1 MGSAIRHHLRPIVLV
16 GIAGLVV
23 VTGLIVIVRD
33 LRLDSTPTAITT
45 RNQADQQSAG
55 ATTDA
60 DTADAPQ
67 TALLLREATR
77 DTRDELIDTV
87 SPVLRHTEQL
97 THRPGVAA
105 AILRN
110 DTALLRQIAN
120 EEIRRSGQV
129 DAVAFVDADGRLLA
143 VNSVDTQG
151 TPFPASRI
159 ALLMNQDISQ
169 RLVVSSCLHSDSPV
183 PVLEFQTACDF
194 TRILWNST
202 GLSVACSAQVID
214 EASGRCIGL
223 VTTRVRFDR
232 IQSLIEREESPGID
246 LVIVD
251 GQGRALDEHVQRGEV
266 GVTVTA
272 NAIAGLVASLQG
284 TGVQCSTISA
294 SGQMACAYP
303 ISELRTVKG
312 GNIFIIGIAQPHL
325 VAAEIGHV
333 KLVTAASTAMIVG
346 LAGLSGVLL
355 VQARSQR
362 KARAAL
368 VAARNDADAASR
380 SKTEFL
386 ANMSHEIRTPM
397 TSIIG
402 FVDLLADHGDGQP
415 NAPSRDEAVETIR
428 RNARHLLSL
437 INDVLDLSKIEAGQ
451 MRMDRQRIRTLDLV
465 QDALRLMDERARQK
479 GIALR
484 LVMDGDVP
492 ESISTDPTR
501 LRQVLI
507 NLLGNAVK
515 FTDQGA
521 VTLTM
526 RRIDN
531 SEDKLAFEIADTGIG
546 MTPEQLSRLYQPF
559 VQADS
564 STTRRYGG
572 TGLGLA
578 ITRRCIDIMGGTI
591 SARSAPGSGTT
602 FIFTI
607 DTGDLAGVPAARLRN
622 SEQREG
628 SDVLHLPSAVRQPLS
643 GVRVLL
649 AEDGIDNQRLIRF
662 HLERAG
668 AHVEIVDN
676 GAKAIERV
684 QDSSRLSRHDVI
696 LMDMQMPVMDGY
708 EAVRRLTAAGER
720 MPIIALTAHAMP
732 GDREK
737 CIEAGCHDYL
747 CKPVDARALIATIRH
762 AIAPGATQCNLMRRP
777 DGVPRDL
784 NDRFPDTPTPHAAAG

>member
-1 MGSAIRHHLRPIVLV
+1 MGTAVRHRLRPVVLG
-16 GIAGLVV
+16 GIAGLFVV
-23 VTGLIVIVRD
+23 SGLVMVVRD
-33 LRLDSTPTAITT
+33 LRLDTTPEAIGVELRPAHAATNTDTT
-45 RNQADQQSAG
+45 
-55 ATTDA
+55 
-60 DTADAPQ
+60 DAPQ
-67 TALLLREATR
+67 TALLLRDATR
-77 DTRDELIDTV
+77 ETRDQLTNAVAPI
-87 SPVLRHTEQL
+87 LQHTEQL
-97 THRPGVAA
+97 THRSGVVAA
-105 AILRN
+105 MLRS

-120 EEIRRSGQV
+120 EEIRRTGDV
-129 DAVAFVDADGRLLA
+129 DALAFVDINGRLIA
-143 VNSVDTQG
+143 VNSVDTHG
-151 TPFPASRI
+151 TPFPAARI
-159 ALLMNQDISQ
+159 ELLMNQDISQ
-169 RLVVSSCLHSDSPV
+169 RPVVSACLHSDSILPI
-183 PVLEFQTACDF
+183 LEFQTSCDF
-194 TRILWNST
+194 TRILWDST
-202 GLSVACSAQVID
+202 GLSVACSARVID
-214 EASGRCIGL
+214 EGTGRCVGL
-223 VTTRVRFDR
+223 VTSRMRFER
-232 IQSLIEREESPGID
+232 IQSLIESEESPGIE
-246 LVIVD
+246 LLMVD
-251 GQGRALDEHVQRGEV
+251 RQGHALDERVHRGEV
-266 GVTVTA
+266 GMAITDTA
-272 NAIAGLVASLQG
+272 FAGLVGSLDESDA
-284 TGVQCSTISA
+284 QCSTVA
-294 SGQMACAYP
+294 TSGKMACAYP
-303 ISELRTVKG
+303 LRGLHTVKG
-312 GNIFIIGIAQPHL
+312 GDVFVIGVAQPQL
-325 VAAEIGHV
+325 ITAEIGHGQ
-333 KLVTAASTAMIVG
+333 LVTAATSAMIVG

-362 KARAAL
+362 KASLAL
-368 VAARNDADAASR
+368 VTARNDADAASR

-397 TSIIG
+397 TAIIG

-451 MRMDRQRIRTLDLV
+451 MRMDRQRVRTLDLV
-465 QDALRLMDERARQK
+465 QDALRLMDDRARQK
-479 GIALR
+479 GLALR

-526 RRIDN
+526 RRLDDAQ
-531 SEDKLAFEIADTGIG
+531 DKLVFEIADTGIG

-602 FIFTI
+602 FSFSI
-607 DTGDLAGVPAARLRN
+607 DTGDLAGVPAARLRATE
-622 SEQREG
+622 SKEG
-628 SDVLHLPSAVRQPLS
+628 SGVLRLPSAVRQPLS

-668 AHVEIVDN
+668 AHVDIVDN
-676 GAKAIERV
+676 GAKAVECV
-684 QDSSRLSRHDVI
+684 QDSTRLNRHDVI

-708 EAVRRLTAAGER
+708 EAVRRLTAAGEHT
-720 MPIIALTAHAMP
+720 PIIALTAHAMP

-737 CIEAGCHDYL
+737 CLESGCHDYL
-747 CKPVDARALIATIRH
+747 CKPVDSRALLAAIRH
-762 AIAPGATQCNLMRRP
+762 AIAPGATECTVLRRP
-777 DGVPRDL
+777 DGAESDST
-784 NDRFPDTPTPHAAAG
+784 RFPDQSAPQAAAG

>member
-1 MGSAIRHHLRPIVLV
+1 
-16 GIAGLVV
+16 
-23 VTGLIVIVRD
+23 
-33 LRLDSTPTAITT
+33 
-45 RNQADQQSAG
+45 
-55 ATTDA
+55 
-60 DTADAPQ
+60 
-67 TALLLREATR
+67 
-77 DTRDELIDTV
+77 
-87 SPVLRHTEQL
+87 
-97 THRPGVAA
+97 
-105 AILRN
+105 
-110 DTALLRQIAN
+110 
-120 EEIRRSGQV
+120 
-129 DAVAFVDADGRLLA
+129 
-143 VNSVDTQG
+143 
-151 TPFPASRI
+151 
-159 ALLMNQDISQ
+159 
-169 RLVVSSCLHSDSPV
+169 
-183 PVLEFQTACDF
+183 
-194 TRILWNST
+194 
-202 GLSVACSAQVID
+202 
-214 EASGRCIGL
+214 
-223 VTTRVRFDR
+223 
-232 IQSLIEREESPGID
+232 
-246 LVIVD
+246 
-251 GQGRALDEHVQRGEV
+251 
-266 GVTVTA
+266 
-272 NAIAGLVASLQG
+272 
-284 TGVQCSTISA
+284 
-294 SGQMACAYP
+294 MACAYP
-303 ISELRTVKG
+303 LRGLRTVKG
-312 GNIFIIGIAQPHL
+312 GNVFVIGVAQPQL
-325 VAAEIGHV
+325 IAAEIGHGQ
-333 KLVTAASTAMIVG
+333 LVTAATSAMIVG
-346 LAGLSGVLL
+346 LAALSGVLL

-362 KARAAL
+362 KASLAL
-368 VAARNDADAASR
+368 VTARNDADAASR

-397 TSIIG
+397 TAIIG

-451 MRMDRQRIRTLDLV
+451 MRMDRQRVRTLDLV
-465 QDALRLMDERARQK
+465 QDALRLMDDRARQK
-479 GIALR
+479 GLALR

-526 RRIDN
+526 RRPDDAQ
-531 SEDKLAFEIADTGIG
+531 DKLVFEIADTGIG

-602 FIFTI
+602 FSFSI
-607 DTGDLAGVPAARLRN
+607 DTGDLAGVPAARLRATE
-622 SEQREG
+622 SKEG
-628 SDVLHLPSAVRQPLS
+628 SGVLRLPSAVRQPLS

-676 GAKAIERV
+676 GAKAVERV
-684 QDSSRLSRHDVI
+684 QDSSRLNRHDVI

-720 MPIIALTAHAMP
+720 IPIIALTAHAMP

-737 CIEAGCHDYL
+737 CLESGCHDYL
-747 CKPVDARALIATIRH
+747 CKPVDSRALLAAIRH
-762 AIAPGATQCNLMRRP
+762 AIAPGATECTMLRRP
-777 DGVPRDL
+777 DGTVTDSST
-784 NDRFPDTPTPHAAAG
+784 RFPDQSAPHAAAG